1 MCLRH
6 CTMVLGLLTVCVS
19 SAALAAEMPGVT
31 PTSNKIGS
39 VFPFSG
45 PASLLGN
52 TGKGRIAY
60 VKKEPKR
67 LRSAAMRLKEAP
79 I

>member
-1 MCLRH
+1 MSQAPWDHSKKELKRRQMLSSQ
-6 CTMVLGLLTVCVS
+6 TREGARQKPEKIDARRRLGAGGKRCVF
-19 SAALAAEMPGVT
+19 A
-31 PTSNKIGS
+31 
-39 VFPFSG
+39 
-45 PASLLGN
+45 
-52 TGKGRIAY
+52 TGKGRVAY